1 MKKII
6 YKFMQSR
13 NEGKA
18 LHRNG
23 VLSDHNDNRIVIV
36 LLAAMVPKT
45 IRGKLGFKEETSDE
59 KFLFN
64 SKAIFNALTA
74 DLNALYSPAFA
85 KLALLGTLNDSLQ
98 KAMDALRQGGK
109 GLEAKKNK
117 IKKQV
122 YNTLISALA
131 YINDLC
137 RDDQDN
143 ASTMITGCTMVLV
156 KETTSKKQD
165 FAVKQ
170 GGATEEIDLI
180 SLAVKNGPKYL
191 SATYMW
197 QVSIDGGKTW
207 EDLEPTLIAKT
218 TATGMLVGISTL
230 FRKRTKT
237 TEFGM
242 SAWCT
247 PIEIVPQ

>member
-6 YKFMQSR
+6 YQFTYSR

-18 LHRNG
+18 FRRNG
-23 VLSDHNDNRIVIV
+23 VLSDHNDNRIVVI
-36 LLAAMVPKT
+36 LFAAIVPKS
-45 IRGKLGFKEETSDE
+45 IRGRLGFNMDTSDG
-59 KFLFN
+59 KFLTN

-74 DLNALYSPAFA
+74 DVNALYSPAFA
-85 KLALLGTLNDSLQ
+85 KLALLGTLNDSFQ
-98 KAMDALRQGGK
+98 KAIDALKLGGK
-109 GLEAKKNK
+109 GLEAKKNA
-117 IKKQV
+117 IKKKV
-122 YNTLISALA
+122 YSVLVSALG
-131 YINDLC
+131 YINELC

-143 ASTMITGCTMVLV
+143 ASTMITGCTMILV
-156 KETTSKKQD
+156 KESTTKKQD
-165 FAVKQ
+165 FAVTQ
-170 GGATEEIDLI
+170 GHATEEIDLA
-180 SLAVKNGPKYL
+180 SLAVKNGPKSL

-218 TATGMLVGISTL
+218 TATGMLVGVSTL